1 MNLLDAM
8 LQGLMLGGLYAIFA
22 AGLSLIFGVMK
33 IVSLAYGAFA
43 VLAGFI
49 ALHLTEAGG
58 WSPIVS
64 LLIVV
69 PLMAAFGW
77 VLQRFILQRTLGE
90 SALPSILVTFGLAII
105 VENLLLITESA
116 DQKRMT
122 LGWIDTAAINIGAV
136 RLGVYPLG
144 LFVSSLVILG
154 ILALVMARTQFGR
167 AVRAISD
174 DASTV
179 ELLGIRPKSVYACAG
194 AIALALAAIGGVAS
208 GIQTSF
214 SPTSGGLLLIFAFE
228 AVIIGGIGSLWGTFL
243 GALVLGIAQTV
254 GASYFPSQGILIGHI
269 VFLIFLAFL
278 PQGLSGKVKRL

>member
-1 MNLLDAM
+1 MNLLDAA

-33 IVSLAYGAFA
+33 IVSLSYGAFA
-43 VLAGFI
+43 VLAAFV
-49 ALHLTEAGG
+49 ALHFAEATG
-58 WSPIVS
+58 WSPALS
-64 LLIVV
+64 LLVVV
-69 PLMAAFGW
+69 PLMGAFGW
-77 VLQRFILQRTLGE
+77 ALQRFVLQRTLGD

-105 VENLLLITESA
+105 IENVLLITESA

-122 LGWIDTAAINIGAV
+122 LGWIDTAALELGPI

-144 LFVSSLVILG
+144 LFVLSLLLLG

-167 AVRAISD
+167 AVRAISE
-174 DASTV
+174 DAPTV
-179 ELLGIRPKSVYACAG
+179 ELLGIRPKMIYAWAG
-194 AIALALAAIGGVAS
+194 AIALALAAIGGIAS

-214 SPTSGGLLLIFAFE
+214 SPTSGGMLLIFAFE

-243 GALVLGIAQTV
+243 GALVLGVSQTI
-254 GASYFPSQGILIGHI
+254 GANYFPSQGILIGHI

-278 PQGLSGKVKRL
+278 PQGLSGKVKQR